1 MGSQGI
7 GLARMEFIINGV
19 IKKYPL
25 ALSRFDELED
35 KEARREIERL
45 TCGNED
51 KTEYFVEHLSRGI
64 AAITASQYP
73 ESDIVRMDDFKTNEY
88 ADLIGGQQFEPE
100 KENPMLGFRG
110 ATRYYSDNYRDGF
123 ALECKS
129 IKRTRE

>member
-1 MGSQGI
+1 MDSQGI

-19 IKKYPL
+19 IKSYPL
-25 ALSRFDELED
+25 ALTRFDELED
-35 KEARREIERL
+35 KEPRREIERL
-45 TCGNED
+45 TCGCED

-73 ESDIVRMDDFKTNEY
+73 EFDIVRMDDFKTNEY

-100 KENPMLGFRG
+100 IENPMLGFRR